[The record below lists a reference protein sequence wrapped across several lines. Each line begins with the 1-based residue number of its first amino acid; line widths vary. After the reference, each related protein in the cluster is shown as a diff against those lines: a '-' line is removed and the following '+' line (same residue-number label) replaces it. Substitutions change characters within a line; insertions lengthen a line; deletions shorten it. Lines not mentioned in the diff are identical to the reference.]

1 MENSKDNNNF
11 CRNVVL
17 SLKACKEMICG
28 TSSSPFSEAPLN
40 QNYTL
45 L

>member
-1 MENSKDNNNF
+1 MENSKDNKTK
-11 CRNVVL
+11 RNVVL

-40 QNYTL
+40 QNYTPL
-45 L
+45 